1 MGYPHSHELEV
12 GTILSRHFG
21 DPKARDLTTWLTY
34 GGYEGLKKALD
45 MEPAEITSSTGGY
58 FTDLSYFGFFTWGIS
73 GPISL
78 SQCRPHQMKTL

>member
-45 MEPAEITSSTGGY
+45 MEPAEITTVVKDSGLRGRGGACLLY
-58 FTDLSYFGFFTWGIS
+58 TSDAADE
-73 GPISL
+73 
-78 SQCRPHQMKTL
+78 RVRV